1 MAALVTLPEAKAHL
15 RMKDDLDDE
24 KERKL
29 RSTIEA
35 VTSAVEARVGW
46 VARRPE
52 TFTLEA
58 GATLLPG
65 AHVLSVESGTILRT
79 GTAVDVSPM
88 RVEHGIISRP
98 DGGVLPAEAWRVTVI
113 VGRDPV
119 PAEIREGA
127 LEIIR
132 EAWTASQSSTTTDAT
147 SRPFLISYRAAA
159 YFEGDEELLGFA

>member
-1 MAALVTLPEAKAHL
+1 MAALVTLQEATTHL
-15 RMKDDLDDE
+15 RLKDELDDA

-65 AHVLSVESGTILRT
+65 SQVLSVESGTILRT
-79 GTAVDVSPM
+79 GAAVDVSTM

-98 DGGVLPAEAWRVTVI
+98 DGGALPGEAWQVTVL
-113 VGRDPV
+113 VGRDPI
-119 PAEIREGA
+119 PPEIREGA

-132 EAWTASQSSTTTDAT
+132 EAWSASQKGAGTDPT
-147 SRPFLISYRAAA
+147 SRPYLISYGAAA